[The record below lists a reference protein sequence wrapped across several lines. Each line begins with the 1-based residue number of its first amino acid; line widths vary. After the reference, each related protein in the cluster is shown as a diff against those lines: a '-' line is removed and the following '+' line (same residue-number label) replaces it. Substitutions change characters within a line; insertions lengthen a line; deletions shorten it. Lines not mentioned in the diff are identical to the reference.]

1 MGRLH
6 RQQPARRRRAPALS
20 GNGRR
25 GGYHRAPAGVQR
37 ERAPLQ
43 LCPARRPT
51 PVSDYLGRVS
61 VRDDGEGRSL
71 ATWSSRFR
79 SEKANEVEIA
89 TDLESFYRTGLERLK
104 AMFEAQQ
111 PVTGLHERLQAR
123 DHEVEEVAQS
133 HCHAADDSLTGQPI
147 RR

>member
-1 MGRLH
+1 MKAIDVSVSISIARPAEQVWLLLGGFDLLPRWVDSIASSRLDDGGRLRYLEMADGVVIIERLLEFSESERH
-6 RQQPARRRRAPALS
+6 YSYALLE
-20 GNGRR
+20 G
-25 GGYHRAPAGVQR
+25 
-37 ERAPLQ
+37 PL
-43 LCPARRPT
+43 

-111 PVTGLHERLQAR
+111 PVTGA
-123 DHEVEEVAQS
+123 S
-133 HCHAADDSLTGQPI
+133 
-147 RR
+147 

>member
-1 MGRLH
+1 LKAIDVSVSINIACPAEQVWLLLGGFDLLPRWVDSIASSRLDDGGRLRYLEMADGVVIIERLLEFSESERH
-6 RQQPARRRRAPALS
+6 YSYALLE
-20 GNGRR
+20 G
-25 GGYHRAPAGVQR
+25 
-37 ERAPLQ
+37 PL
-43 LCPARRPT
+43 

-104 AMFEAQQ
+104 AMLEAQQ
-111 PVTGLHERLQAR
+111 PVTGA
-123 DHEVEEVAQS
+123 S
-133 HCHAADDSLTGQPI
+133 
-147 RR
+147 

>member
-1 MGRLH
+1 MKAIDVSVSINIACPAEQVWLLLGGFDLLPRWVDSIASSRLDDGGRLRYLEMADGVVIIERLLEFSESERH
-6 RQQPARRRRAPALS
+6 YSYALLE
-20 GNGRR
+20 G
-25 GGYHRAPAGVQR
+25 
-37 ERAPLQ
+37 PL
-43 LCPARRPT
+43 

-104 AMFEAQQ
+104 AMLEAQQ
-111 PVTGLHERLQAR
+111 PVTGA
-123 DHEVEEVAQS
+123 S
-133 HCHAADDSLTGQPI
+133 
-147 RR
+147 

>member
-1 MGRLH
+1 MDVSVSISIARPAEQVWLLLGGFDLLPRWVDSIASSRLDDGGRLRYLEMADGVVIIERLLEFSESERH
-6 RQQPARRRRAPALS
+6 YSYALLE
-20 GNGRR
+20 G
-25 GGYHRAPAGVQR
+25 
-37 ERAPLQ
+37 PL
-43 LCPARRPT
+43 

-111 PVTGLHERLQAR
+111 PVTGA
-123 DHEVEEVAQS
+123 S
-133 HCHAADDSLTGQPI
+133 
-147 RR
+147 

>member
-1 MGRLH
+1 LKAIDVSVSISIARPAEQVWLLLGGFDLLPRWVDSIASSRLDDGGRLRYLEMADGVVIIERLLEFSESERH
-6 RQQPARRRRAPALS
+6 YSYALLE
-20 GNGRR
+20 G
-25 GGYHRAPAGVQR
+25 
-37 ERAPLQ
+37 PL
-43 LCPARRPT
+43 

-111 PVTGLHERLQAR
+111 PVTGA
-123 DHEVEEVAQS
+123 S
-133 HCHAADDSLTGQPI
+133 
-147 RR
+147 